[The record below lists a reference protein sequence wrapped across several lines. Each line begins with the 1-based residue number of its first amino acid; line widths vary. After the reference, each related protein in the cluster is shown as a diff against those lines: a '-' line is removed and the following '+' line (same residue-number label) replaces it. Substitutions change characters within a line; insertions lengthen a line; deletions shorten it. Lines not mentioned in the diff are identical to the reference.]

1 MAQKTNL
8 NVSPYYDDFLESG
21 IGAKD
26 KNYYKVLFNP
36 GKPIQARE
44 LNTLQSILQD
54 QVETFGSHIFKEGS
68 LVIPGS
74 TTFDNNFYAVK
85 LNKLQFGVSVSV
97 YLSNL
102 VGKTITGQNSGVSA
116 SVQFIQLPNS
126 EVEYPTLYVKYLNSD
141 SNYQF
146 KSIPG

>member
-85 LNKLQFGVSVSV
+85 LNTLQFGVSISV

-116 SVQFIQLPNS
+116 SVQFVQLPNS
-126 EVEYPTLYVKYLNSD
+126 EVEYPTLYVK
-141 SNYQF
+141 
-146 KSIPG
+146 